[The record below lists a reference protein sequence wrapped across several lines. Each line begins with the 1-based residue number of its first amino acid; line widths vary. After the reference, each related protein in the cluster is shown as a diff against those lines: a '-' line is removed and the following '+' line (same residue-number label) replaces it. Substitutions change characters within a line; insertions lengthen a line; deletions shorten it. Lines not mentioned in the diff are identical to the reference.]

1 MATTTKV
8 LFRGAAT
15 TTIGTTLYTVPS
27 STTTIVTSIGITNT
41 AATAATY
48 TLGLAGTNFATTVS
62 IAPNDTIIIEP
73 KQVLATTNVLTG
85 GASATTV
92 NFHICG
98 VEIS

>member
-8 LFRGAAT
+8 IARTAAAT
-15 TTIGTTLYTVPS
+15 TSTTLYTVPS
-27 STTTIVTSIGITNT
+27 ATTTIVTNIAITNT
-41 AATAATY
+41 ATSAATY
-48 TLGLAGTNFATTVS
+48 TLTFGGVAFATTSS
-62 IAPNDTIIIEP
+62 IAANDTIIIEP